1 MAGRFSVEAIFKAVD
16 RITSPINK
24 MQRGVAR
31 LTRKMGNSFKRLNRQ
46 MDTFASGM
54 KRAAVATT
62 IAFTLAAA
70 SMANV
75 IGVGAEFQQTLVNA
89 AAKFPGQIRRGTEAF
104 ELLSDAARE
113 VGRTTEFTAV
123 QSAQALNFLAMAG
136 FNAEQSIGALPGVV
150 NLATSAQ
157 VDLATATD
165 ISTDSLGAFGLLVD
179 DAAQRSRNLARI
191 NDALAFT
198 ATSANTGLVQ
208 MFEAIRDGAPAAV
221 AAGASVET
229 ITTLIGKMAD
239 SGIKGTKAG
248 TGLKNIFLAI
258 GAPGSAA
265 ARVFRK
271 LGVATLDASGNVRD
285 ALDVFEDFSKT
296 VLKLPT
302 GTQLQ
307 VFKEI
312 FGKIPIAAA
321 IGLTKA
327 AKGMKAFREETE
339 KAIGINQK
347 MALIMRD
354 TVLARFKNLQSAIES
369 VKITLFDMN
378 EGPLADTIDKM
389 TQWVRANEQ
398 LIATKINDFIQ
409 LIVSNIDEIGT
420 RISQITKLTAAFI
433 ALNIA
438 VKILS
443 LTFVIINGIIITLSV
458 TLGILKT
465 GLIAVAF
472 VAGILSK
479 AFIAL
484 GTIIVLAF
492 LLNPVGLFIAGIA
505 AVIGL
510 AALIIVAWDPVKQFF
525 NDLGVSIGGKLFDAV
540 QKVKG
545 AMIDIKGFFGFDTV
559 VNPLAHITTVT
570 GGAAANDLNAN
581 QDISPQVVTPAER
594 IARNIE
600 EQRSTSTSE
609 VTIRDETGRAEL
621 TSGTLGNGL
630 TLDKTGS
637 FD

>member
-16 RITSPINK
+16 RITSPIKK

-31 LTRKMGNSFKRLNRQ
+31 LTRKMGNSFKRLNSQ
-46 MDTFASGM
+46 MDSFSSGM

-62 IAFTLAAA
+62 LAFTIAAA

-89 AAKFPGQIRRGTEAF
+89 AAKFPGQIKRGTEAF
-104 ELLSDAARE
+104 QQLADAARE
-113 VGRTTEFTAV
+113 VGRTTEFTAT

-150 NLATSAQ
+150 NLATTAQ

-179 DAAQRSRNLARI
+179 DAAQRSKNLARI

-271 LGVATLDASGNVRD
+271 LGVETTDVAGDVRD
-285 ALDVFEDFSKT
+285 VLDVFEDFSKT

-302 GTQLQ
+302 GTQLK

-339 KAIGINQK
+339 KAVGINKK
-347 MALIMRD
+347 MATIMRD
-354 TVLARFKNLQSAIES
+354 TVTARFKNLQSAIES

-389 TQWVRANEQ
+389 TNWVRVNEQ
-398 LIATKINDFIQ
+398 LIATKINFFIQ
-409 LIVSNIDEIGT
+409 KIIDNLDEIGK
-420 RISQITKLTAAFI
+420 RIKQVTGLIVAFV
-433 ALNIA
+433 ALNTAIK
-438 VKILS
+438 VLN
-443 LTFVIINGIIITLSV
+443 LTFIIINGTIIALTV
-458 TLGILKT
+458 TMGLLKN
-465 GLIAVAF
+465 GMVAVAF
-472 VAGILSK
+472 VAGVMSK
-479 AFIAL
+479 AFRAL
-484 GTIIVLAF
+484 GITIALAF
-492 LLNPVGLFIAGIA
+492 LLNPVGLFIA
-505 AVIGL
+505 AVVILIGL
-510 AALIIVAWDPVKQFF
+510 AALVITAWEPVKTFF
-525 NDLGVSIGGKLFDAV
+525 DDLGSSIGSKLFDAV
-540 QKVKG
+540 LKVKG
-545 AMIDIKGFFGFDTV
+545 AMKDVKGFFGFNEPAEIDRV
-559 VNPLAHITTVT
+559 LANIL
-570 GGAAANDLNAN
+570 ARAANDPNGSP
-581 QDISPQVVTPAER
+581 DIAPQIVSPGER
-594 IARNIE
+594 TARSIE
-600 EQRSTSTSE
+600 EHRSTSTAE
-609 VTIRDETGRAEL
+609 VTIRDETGRAEV

-630 TLDKTGS
+630 VLQKTGS